1 MKFAEI
7 PVLVRDENYVPDQ
20 LDIEG
25 DKLLIKALNGL
36 IKTNRNK
43 KLEKKLNR
51 LKDSLV
57 LLRLK
62 LDRMLEKEEAL
73 EKEIYLV
80 ECEITGTIPDKY
92 IVLSDDSDEEDE

>member
-1 MKFAEI
+1 M
-7 PVLVRDENYVPDQ
+7 NS
-20 LDIEG
+20 
-25 DKLLIKALNGL
+25 
-36 IKTNRNK
+36 K
-43 KLEKKLNR
+43 KLEKKLNH

-80 ECEITGTIPDKY
+80 ECEITGTLPEQE
-92 IVLSDDSDEEDE
+92 V

>member
-1 MKFAEI
+1 MKS
-7 PVLVRDENYVPDQ
+7 
-20 LDIEG
+20 
-25 DKLLIKALNGL
+25 
-36 IKTNRNK
+36 K
-43 KLEKKLNR
+43 KLEKKLNH

-92 IVLSDDSDEEDE
+92 IVLSDDSDDEV